1 MMITDDQEIS
11 REGLR
16 AMLTTEPGIA
26 VVGEAASGE
35 EALEKVGQLKPNVV
49 LMDLRLPGANG
60 IAVTRLLKEKHP
72 EVAVLILSVY
82 GNEGYVVDAAKAG
95 AAGYLLKDVSRELL
109 CHAIRAV
116 SLGGAFI
123 KGNILDTARPFVP
136 LAGLGRRTAD
146 GYNPVGLS
154 PREMEVLAL
163 LVEGNANKEI
173 ARALS
178 IAEETVK
185 KHVQRVM
192 AKLGVLDRTQ
202 AAVKA
207 VRDGLVH

>member
-1 MMITDDQEIS
+1 MV
-11 REGLR
+11 
-16 AMLTTEPGIA
+16 

-35 EALEKVGQLKPNVV
+35 EALEKVGQLKPHVV

-95 AAGYLLKDVSRELL
+95 AAGYLLKDVSREML

-116 SLGGAFI
+116 CLGSAFI

-136 LAGLGRRTAD
+136 LASWGRRTAD